1 MRFSTIAAL
10 CAAPFA
16 LATSLEDG
24 LVMRG
29 AMESSDKNSEK
40 NNNDNNNKG
49 GKDVVVAASETVSIT
64 QVIVIWVNLGG
75 TATTQT
81 INTVTETAGAA
92 AVTHTVSFIVCWYEL
107 ERLIDLGH
115 CWWKCWTCL
124 LAGIDLR
131 SCG

>member
-16 LATSLEDG
+16 LASTLEQD

-29 AMESSDKNSEK
+29 AMESSDKSSEK

-49 GKDVVVAASETVSIT
+49 GKDVVVAAAETVSVT
-64 QVIVIWVNLGG
+64 QVIVIWINLGG

-81 INTVTETAGAA
+81 INTVTETVAGTAA
-92 AVTHTVSFIVCWYEL
+92 AAATTHTVSSNL
-107 ERLIDLGH
+107 QP
-115 CWWKCWTCL
+115 
-124 LAGIDLR
+124 
-131 SCG
+131 